1 MNIAP
6 DYAFTFTSFD
16 DGVHP
21 GGWQVKDEWTPP
33 DAYAREFLLAGI
45 RTDLGTWD
53 LVPQFP
59 TKAQRLQLPRRL
71 EHRTLP
77 DGRSAVWNSIA
88 AGPDASGRPG
98 NVFVTGLVLSSR
110 NAATHRAIDVM
121 ALLQP
126 ARALRP
132 ARGGSSSV
140 PAAPSF

>member
-6 DYAFTFTSFD
+6 DYVFTFTSFD

-59 TKAQRLQLPRRL
+59 TKAQRLQLPHRL

-110 NAATHRAIDVM
+110 NAATHRAID
-121 ALLQP
+121 LW
-126 ARALRP
+126 R
-132 ARGGSSSV
+132 SSSLPEPFGPREV
-140 PAAPSF
+140 AAALCPPRPF